1 MNLKHLILTFRQV
14 ACRYAVLGCSWS
26 GIKSNQ
32 QEHESVCEYPNRSG
46 ADLMTAVVANLDHL
60 KEEMLQQ
67 KLLIQ
72 MLSCERISI
81 CGKCHVVFGLFVIV
95 VAPQFPGS
103 PSGSGYVL
111 DFYYVL

>member
-1 MNLKHLILTFRQV
+1 MSGSAILATKFSTFVLTFRQV
-14 ACRYAVLGCSWS
+14 DCRYAVLGCSWS

-32 QEHESVCEYPNRSG
+32 EGHESVCEYPNRSG
-46 ADLMTAVVANLDHL
+46 ADLMTTVVANLDHL

-81 CGKCHVVFGLFVIV
+81 CGRCLEVLELFVIV
-95 VAPQFPGS
+95 VMAPF
-103 PSGSGYVL
+103 VL
-111 DFYYVL
+111 HVVV